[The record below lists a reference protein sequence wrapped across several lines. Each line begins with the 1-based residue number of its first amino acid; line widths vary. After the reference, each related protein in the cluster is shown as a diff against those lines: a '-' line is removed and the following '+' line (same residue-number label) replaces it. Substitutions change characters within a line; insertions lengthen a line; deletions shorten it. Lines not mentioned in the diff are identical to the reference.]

1 MVHGQDAVDSNA
13 RRVVMFFYEV
23 LFRPNLTGTLNHKS
37 GIPIAVAND
46 GRALRR
52 HSHSVNTTT

>member
-1 MVHGQDAVDSNA
+1 MSLA
-13 RRVVMFFYEV
+13 RFWG
-23 LFRPNLTGTLNHKS
+23 RPHRGYVCANLTGTLNHKS

-52 HSHSVNTTT
+52 HSHSVNTTTT